1 MLKPQKTMKELPK
14 EEQPYEK
21 FEAYGAESLSD
32 AELLAVI
39 LRTGTKGMT
48 AVALARNIL
57 GESGAEWGILSI
69 ERLSLRELK
78 KISGVG
84 NVKAIQIKCI
94 AELAKRIA
102 KAEQYQ
108 KVSFRQPK
116 SVAEYYMEEFR
127 MKKQEHMML
136 IMLNTKS
143 MLIAEKVI
151 FKGTVNAS
159 LVSPREIFMEAVEH
173 EAVYIILLHN
183 HPSGDP
189 TPSREDIA
197 LTKRMKEAGNLMD
210 IKLLDHIIIGDHKYI
225 SFAEQDLL

>member
-1 MLKPQKTMKELPK
+1 MLKAQKTMKELPK

-21 FEAYGAESLSD
+21 FEAYGAESLSN

-48 AVALARNIL
+48 AVSLARNIL
-57 GESGAEWGILSI
+57 GESSAEQGILSI
-69 ERLSLRELK
+69 EHLSLRELK
-78 KISGVG
+78 NISGVG
-84 NVKAIQIKCI
+84 HVKAIQIKCI

-116 SVAEYYMEEFR
+116 SIAEYYMEEFR

-143 MLIAEKVI
+143 RLIADKVI

-159 LVSPREIFMEAVEH
+159 LVSPREIFIEAVEH
-173 EAVYIILLHN
+173 EAVNIILLHN

-197 LTKRMKEAGNLMD
+197 LTKRIKEAGNLMD

>member
-1 MLKPQKTMKELPK
+1 MLKSQKTMKELPK

-21 FEAYGAESLSD
+21 FEAYGAESLSN

-48 AVALARNIL
+48 AVSLARNNL
-57 GESGAEWGILSI
+57 GENSAEQGILSI
-69 ERLSLRELK
+69 EHLSLRELK

-84 NVKAIQIKCI
+84 HVKAIQIKCI

-108 KVSFRQPK
+108 KVSFQQPQ

-143 MLIAEKVI
+143 RLIADKII

-159 LVSPREIFMEAVEH
+159 LVSPREIFIEAVEH
-173 EAVYIILLHN
+173 EAVNIILLHN

-197 LTKRMKEAGNLMD
+197 LTKRIKEAGNLMD

>member
-1 MLKPQKTMKELPK
+1 MLKKQQTMKDLPK

-21 FEAYGAESLSD
+21 FETYGAESLSN

-48 AVALARNIL
+48 ALSLAKNIL
-57 GESGAEWGILSI
+57 GENNAEQGILNI
-69 ERLSLRELK
+69 EHLSLKDLK

-84 NVKAIQIKCI
+84 HVKAIQIKCI
-94 AELAKRIA
+94 GELAKRIA
-102 KAEQYQ
+102 KAEQQ
-108 KVSFRQPK
+108 PKLSFRQPK
-116 SVAEYYMEEFR
+116 SVANYYMEEFR

-143 MLIAEKVI
+143 RLIADKVI

-159 LVSPREIFMEAVEH
+159 LVSPREIFMEALEK

-189 TPSREDIA
+189 TPSREDIE
-197 LTKRMKEAGNLMD
+197 LTQRMKEAGNLMD
-210 IKLLDHIIIGDHKYI
+210 IQLLDHIIIGDHRYI